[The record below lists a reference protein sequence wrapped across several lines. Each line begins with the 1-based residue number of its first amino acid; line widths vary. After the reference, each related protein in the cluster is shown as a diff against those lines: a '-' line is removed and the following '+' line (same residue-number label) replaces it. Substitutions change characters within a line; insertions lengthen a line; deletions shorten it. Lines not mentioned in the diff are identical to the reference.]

1 MRIHQAKMNLMEAN
15 NTLVAAQ
22 DTYNQHAAALAQLQ
36 EKLPDLPTA
45 GPEAEAEGTDTN
57 TGNTG
62 STGGNRSNYP
72 ASLMQNTKKIIFL
85 RKITIYYENVYLFN
99 FESCHNFSFH
109 TVAYIA

>member
-1 MRIHQAKMNLMEAN
+1 MRIDQAKMNLMEAN

-45 GPEAEAEGTDTN
+45 GPEAESEGTGTKS
-57 TGNTG
+57 GNTG

-72 ASLMQNTKKIIFL
+72 ASLIQNTKKNYFS
-85 RKITIYYENVYLFN
+85 RKIIMYYEKVYLFN

-109 TVAYIA
+109 TIAGIA